1 MHDII
6 LYTGDVMKKIKNKN
20 KKKNLIGNIVIG
32 ILLFISIFLIGTI
45 TIMNFMPLK
54 YFIIVILILGII
66 DFVFIWCIKKGK
78 KIVKI
83 ITMIISLIISI
94 VLSFISFNIL
104 KTNSILGNMN
114 LNYKTHNYS
123 VLVLKDSGYSDIS
136 ELDGEKLGYYD
147 NKLDKPKE
155 ILSKIE
161 EKISVNS
168 VLYSDLDETVDALMD
183 KEVKMIVLEESYI
196 KMLDEESG
204 FSSLVKSIYNFKIK
218 IEVKDVSKDIDVTNE
233 PFNIYLS
240 GIDTYGEVSSVSRSD
255 VNMVITV
262 NPKTHQVLLTSI
274 PRDTYVQL
282 SGTTGY
288 KDKLTHA
295 GIYGVEKSISTIEEL
310 LDIEINYYFKVNFTS
325 VIDIVDTLGGVNVY
339 SEYCFTSMDGYN
351 YKKGYNYVNGEQ
363 ALSFVRERKAFSLG
377 DIQRGK
383 NQQAMIEALIRKCVS
398 PSIISKYS
406 SLLDSINGKF
416 ATNMPISRMM
426 NLIKMQLEG
435 NYEWTVT
442 SNYISGTDGSEYTYS
457 YPTQK
462 LYVMIPDDDSVLDAK
477 ELIDKVEAGK
487 ILDSSYGEEQS
498 GSYVTQSPVTNNN
511 SNNESSNDDKV
522 EEETKEE
529 NNKDEEIKDDPLEDL
544 LPSEDDKIPD
554 DGTGNTEDNTGGS
567 NNDTEGKPTD
577 GDKPVEENTPNKDK
591 EENNVKE

>member
-1 MHDII
+1 
-6 LYTGDVMKKIKNKN
+6 MKKVKNKN
-20 KKKNLIGNIVIG
+20 KKKSLIGNIVIG

-45 TIMNFMPLK
+45 IKMDFMPLK
-54 YFIIVILILGII
+54 YLSIVILILGII

-78 KIVKI
+78 KIVRI

-104 KTNSILGNMN
+104 KTNSVLGNMN

-147 NKLDKPKE
+147 NKLDEPKE

-161 EKISVNS
+161 EKISIDS
-168 VLYSDLDETVDALMD
+168 VLYNDLDETVDALMN
-183 KEVKMIVLEESYI
+183 KKVKMIVLEESYI
-196 KMLDEESG
+196 KMLDEESN
-204 FSSLVKSIYNFKIK
+204 FSSMVKSIYEFKIK
-218 IEVKDVSKDIDVTNE
+218 VEVKDVSKDTDVTAE

-255 VNMVITV
+255 VNIVITV

-325 VIDIVDTLGGVNVY
+325 VIDIVNTLGGVNVY
-339 SEYCFTSMDGYN
+339 SEYSFTSMDGYN

-363 ALSFVRERKAFSLG
+363 ALSFVRERKTFALG

-383 NQQAMIEALIRKCVS
+383 NQQAMIEALIRKCIS
-398 PSIISKYS
+398 PDIISKYS
-406 SLLDSINGKF
+406 SLLDSVNGKF
-416 ATNMPISRMM
+416 ATNMPVSRLM
-426 NLIKMQLEG
+426 NLVKMQLEG
-435 NYEWTVT
+435 NYKWTVT

-462 LYVMIPDDDSVLDAK
+462 LYVMIPDDDSILNAK

-498 GSYVTQSPVTNNN
+498 GSYVTKSPVTNND
-511 SNNESSNDDKV
+511 SNNDSNNNDKV
-522 EEETKEE
+522 EEEPQEE

-544 LPSEDDKIPD
+544 LPSEDDKVPD
-554 DGTGNTEDNTGGS
+554 DENENPEENPGGNNTDAED
-567 NNDTEGKPTD
+567 KPTD
-577 GDKPVEENTPNKDK
+577 GEKPVDENNQNKDK

>member
-1 MHDII
+1 
-6 LYTGDVMKKIKNKN
+6 MKKIKNKN
-20 KKKNLIGNIVIG
+20 KKKNLISTILIG
-32 ILLFISIFLIGTI
+32 ILLFVSIFLMGII
-45 TIMNFMPLK
+45 TIMNFIPFK
-54 YFIIVILILGII
+54 YLLLVFLLLGFI
-66 DFVFIWCIKKGK
+66 DFALVWCIKKGK
-78 KIVKI
+78 KIVRI

-94 VLSFISFNIL
+94 VLLFISFNIL

-136 ELDGEKLGYYD
+136 ELDGKKLGYYD
-147 NKLDKPKE
+147 NKLDEPKE
-155 ILSKIE
+155 ILFKIE
-161 EKISVNS
+161 EKISVDS
-168 VLYSDLDETVDALMD
+168 VLYSDLDETVDALMN
-183 KEVKMIVLEESYI
+183 KEVEMIVLEESYI
-196 KMLDEESG
+196 KMLDEENN

-218 IEVKDVSKDIDVTNE
+218 IEVKDVSKDIDVTSE

-240 GIDTYGEVSSVSRSD
+240 GIDTFGEVSSVSRSD
-255 VNMVITV
+255 VNIVITV

-339 SEYCFTSMDGYN
+339 SEYGFTSMDGYN

-383 NQQAMIEALIRKCVS
+383 NQQAMIEALIRKCIS
-398 PSIISKYS
+398 PSIINKYS
-406 SLLDSINGKF
+406 SLLDSIDGKF
-416 ATNMPISRMM
+416 ATNMPVSRIMDF
-426 NLIKMQLEG
+426 IKMQLDG
-435 NYEWTVT
+435 NYNWTVT
-442 SNYISGTDGSEYTYS
+442 SNYISGEAEYNYTYS

-462 LYVMIPDDDSVLDAK
+462 LYVMIPYDDSILNAK

-487 ILDSSYGEEQS
+487 LLDSSYGEEQS

-511 SNNESSNDDKV
+511 SNNESSNDNKM
-522 EEETKEE
+522 EESQNEE
-529 NNKDEEIKDDPLEDL
+529 NKGDESKDDPLEDL
-544 LPSEDDKIPD
+544 LPSEEDKIPD
-554 DGTGNTEDNTGGS
+554 DETGNIEDNTG
-567 NNDTEGKPTD
+567 NNNTDEGGNITD
-577 GDKPVEENTPNKDK
+577 
-591 EENNVKE
+591 ENNPDDGNTNDKGNGENSVKE

>member
-1 MHDII
+1 M
-6 LYTGDVMKKIKNKN
+6 YTGDVMKKIKNKN

-45 TIMNFMPLK
+45 IKMDFMPFK
-54 YFIIVILILGII
+54 YLIIVILILGII
-66 DFVFIWCIKKGK
+66 DFALVWCIKKGK
-78 KIVKI
+78 KIVRI
-83 ITMIISLIISI
+83 ITMIISLIISV

-147 NKLDKPKE
+147 NKLDEPKE

-161 EKISVNS
+161 EKISVDS
-168 VLYSDLDETVDALMD
+168 VLYNDLDETVDALMN
-183 KEVKMIVLEESYI
+183 KEVEMIVLEESYI
-196 KMLDEESG
+196 KMLDEESN
-204 FSSLVKSIYNFKIK
+204 FSSKVKSIYNFKIK

-240 GIDTYGEVSSVSRSD
+240 GIDTFGEVSSVSRSD
-255 VNMVITV
+255 VNIVITV

-339 SEYCFTSMDGYN
+339 SEYSFTSMDGYN

-377 DIQRGK
+377 DVQRGK
-383 NQQAMIEALIRKCVS
+383 NQQAMIEALIRKCIS
-398 PSIISKYS
+398 PDIISKYS
-406 SLLDSINGKF
+406 SLLDSVNGKF

-462 LYVMIPDDDSVLDAK
+462 LYVMIPDDDSILNAK
-477 ELIDKVEAGK
+477 EMIDKVEAGK
-487 ILDSSYGEEQS
+487 ILDGSYGEEQS

-522 EEETKEE
+522 EEE
-529 NNKDEEIKDDPLEDL
+529 P
-544 LPSEDDKIPD
+544 
-554 DGTGNTEDNTGGS
+554 
-567 NNDTEGKPTD
+567 
-577 GDKPVEENTPNKDK
+577 K

>member
-1 MHDII
+1 
-6 LYTGDVMKKIKNKN
+6 MKKIKNKN

-32 ILLFISIFLIGTI
+32 ILLLISIFLIGTI
-45 TIMNFMPLK
+45 IKMDFMPLK
-54 YFIIVILILGII
+54 YLIIVILILGII
-66 DFVFIWCIKKGK
+66 DFVLVWCIKKGK
-78 KIVKI
+78 KIVRI

-147 NKLDKPKE
+147 NKLDEPKE

-161 EKISVNS
+161 EKISVDS

-196 KMLDEESG
+196 KMLDEDSG

-295 GIYGVEKSISTIEEL
+295 GIYGVEKSISTIEEF

-325 VIDIVDTLGGVNVY
+325 VIDIVDTLRGVNVY
-339 SEYCFTSMDGYN
+339 SEYSFTSMDGYN

-416 ATNMPISRMM
+416 ATSMPISRMM

-435 NYEWTVT
+435 NYQWTVT
-442 SNYISGTDGSEYTYS
+442 SNYISGTDGLEYTYS

-462 LYVMIPDDDSVLDAK
+462 LYVMIHDDDSVLDAK

-511 SNNESSNDDKV
+511 SNNENTNDDKV

-567 NNDTEGKPTD
+567 NTDTEDKPTD
-577 GDKPVEENTPNKDK
+577 GDKPVDENTPNKDK
-591 EENNVKE
+591 EENNIKE